1 MKMKMKMNNLII
13 TTLGS
18 FSLIFSVF
26 SQQTVCLGDDITVC
40 GGAVDIEN
48 CGLSGPGVSNGLHLD
63 NPTTISPN
71 LTDDSYSSVVNIG
84 FTFNFF
90 NNNNT
95 ACTIGSNGLVS
106 FNLANANGY
115 CAWALNGTPLPSN
128 TMDPTLNS
136 IMIAYQDMHPSFA
149 GTTGDIQY
157 QTVGT
162 APNRKCVIVYR
173 EINAFSCGLTDCNYL
188 GIILFE
194 TSNIIEM
201 HIGNKP
207 VCGAWNGGL
216 AIQGIQNGAGS
227 IAFTSP
233 GRNNQVWTASN
244 DAYRWTP
251 DSPSNT
257 NNYAVDAIDYVQ
269 ITGDNS
275 NLVWNNTLGETFP
288 FANILSIPNAP
299 PGTTGYF
306 LTASACGTALGSV
319 SDTTFLTTASPEV
332 IASSTDD
339 ICSQGIGT
347 VSAVAGAG
355 SPGPHTYSW
364 PALGAA
370 TQTVNNVSPGTYSV
384 FMVDGNGCTSNAT
397 ITVGDSPADFSGN
410 TTPVSCVGGLDGTA
424 TAEMI
429 PSDGTETYLWSNNQ
443 TTTTATGLSSGTY
456 TCVIESLTGCIG
468 NISVTVDEIPSMI
481 LTVENQEDALCN
493 SLNNGTIEISVNSG
507 TEPYS
512 FTWDQSTSLSNTAN
526 DLYAGTHTITV
537 TDYLGCTS
545 QLTTT
550 ISEPSPLS
558 ISDLTIDTVICAD
571 AFIDIEATANGGSST
586 YIYTWTANGS
596 SVDVGQT
603 ITVNPN
609 ANSTQYCI
617 TLSEECGSPSTQECM
632 TVTFPNDINP
642 MIAPDSDVQC
652 VPGEFI
658 FFNNTINGGD
668 VLTTEY
674 VFSNGDVFY
683 ANGVESIENTFSLP
697 GTYDCFVNIT
707 SNYGCVYSTEFQNI
721 IQVTP
726 PPTANFSISKNP
738 ATWFETE
745 IQTTESCIGNV
756 VDFQWFSLGA
766 TSIISNEGTAFIT
779 FPEGVSGTYPITLI
793 ATTNEG
799 CSDTVTLDM
808 EIIPDIIFYAPNTFT
823 PDNDEHNQTWFVTVE
838 GIDFQNFTLEIFNK
852 WGETIWETNDIK
864 AKWDGTYGN
873 KTVPDGTYIWRAVYK
888 EKEND
893 GRKIHTG
900 YINIIR

>member
-1 MKMKMKMNNLII
+1 
-13 TTLGS
+13 
-18 FSLIFSVF
+18 
-26 SQQTVCLGDDITVC
+26 
-40 GGAVDIEN
+40 
-48 CGLSGPGVSNGLHLD
+48 
-63 NPTTISPN
+63 
-71 LTDDSYSSVVNIG
+71 
-84 FTFNFF
+84 
-90 NNNNT
+90 
-95 ACTIGSNGLVS
+95 
-106 FNLANANGY
+106 
-115 CAWALNGTPLPSN
+115 
-128 TMDPTLNS
+128 
-136 IMIAYQDMHPSFA
+136 
-149 GTTGDIQY
+149 
-157 QTVGT
+157 
-162 APNRKCVIVYR
+162 
-173 EINAFSCGLTDCNYL
+173 
-188 GIILFE
+188 
-194 TSNIIEM
+194 
-201 HIGNKP
+201 
-207 VCGAWNGGL
+207 
-216 AIQGIQNGAGS
+216 
-227 IAFTSP
+227 
-233 GRNNQVWTASN
+233 
-244 DAYRWTP
+244 
-251 DSPSNT
+251 
-257 NNYAVDAIDYVQ
+257 
-269 ITGDNS
+269 
-275 NLVWNNTLGETFP
+275 
-288 FANILSIPNAP
+288 
-299 PGTTGYF
+299 
-306 LTASACGTALGSV
+306 
-319 SDTTFLTTASPEV
+319 
-332 IASSTDD
+332 
-339 ICSQGIGT
+339 
-347 VSAVAGAG
+347 
-355 SPGPHTYSW
+355 
-364 PALGAA
+364 
-370 TQTVNNVSPGTYSV
+370 
-384 FMVDGNGCTSNAT
+384 MVDGNGCTSNAT

-443 TTTTATGLSSGTY
+443 TTATATGLSSGTY